1 MMKSLQ
7 ENIQLSNYTTLHIG
21 GVADYLVEVAT
32 KEELKAALSWAK
44 AHTTTPPLVLGGGS
58 NVLISDDGY
67 RGLVIINRLEKLEY
81 KENLEKVFAY
91 VGAGTILDTFISDT
105 VENGYWGLE
114 NLSAIPGT
122 VGATPVQNVG
132 AYGVEVG
139 EYIDS
144 VVAVH
149 VDTLEEKIFSKFECA
164 FKYRDSYFKTVE
176 GGKWIITEVAFTL
189 SALATPRTSYADLN
203 LLSNTEPTQKQIRDT
218 VISIRSKKF
227 PDWNKVGTAGSF
239 FKNPIIS
246 KAEFAELQKQ
256 YADIVGYEQPNESV
270 KVSLGWVLD
279 RICGLK
285 GYESGSVRLFE
296 KQALVLVAEKN
307 ATAEEIN
314 LFAKKIEEKVFEKT
328 KIKIERE
335 VKNIF

>member
-1 MMKSLQ
+1 MMETIRK
-7 ENIQLSNYTTLHIG
+7 NIQLSAYTTLHIG
-21 GVADYLVEVAT
+21 GVADYFVEVTT

-44 AHTTTPPLVLGGGS
+44 AHTTTPPLILGGGS
-58 NVLISDDGY
+58 NVLISDEGY
-67 RGLVIINRLEKLEY
+67 RGLVVVNRIEKIDY
-81 KENLEKVFAY
+81 KEDGQQVFAY
-91 VGAGTILDTFISDT
+91 VGAGNILDAFIADT
-105 VENGYWGLE
+105 VAKKYWGLE

-149 VDTLEEKIFSKFECA
+149 IDTQEEKIFSKEDCIFQ
-164 FKYRDSYFKTVE
+164 YRNSYFKTDE
-176 GGKWIITEVAFTL
+176 GSKWIIIEVIFTL
-189 SALATPRTSYADLN
+189 STLVTPRTTYADLS
-203 LLSNTEPTQKQIRDT
+203 LLSNTEPTQEQIREA

-246 KAEFAELQKQ
+246 KAEFIELQKQ
-256 YADIVGYEQPNESV
+256 YEDIVGYEQANESV

-285 GYESGSVRLFE
+285 GYASGNVRLFE